1 MAKNIS
7 KATWGEE
14 GKYAAFA
21 RSRDGHE
28 DDCLLNEPRY
38 KDKVEIYT
46 PGYDLGEVNVVVD
59 EDFKNGAADLHVKL
73 RKLGEDG
80 PRFYLC
86 KTDTGWHTFI
96 VLQEHK
102 RVTGVPLTS
111 KEYTALN
118 EAKGKAAVLRT
129 GEVDKAIEDNR
140 AKELTSALDLRRDD
154 QNGEVWTIKAGGVV
168 GAINAGTLV
177 VMLLPK
183 FPLLPMLMADYMR
196 SRGIEPEDVHLHME
210 DSKLCYYILATRYAE
225 ALGKLS
231 NSGLMQSFR
240 RVEEY
245 SRMCRGQINF
255 AKLARNR
262 GVLVPVPIR
271 CSAVVRD
278 TDENRILKYALKILL
293 DKHARND
300 SLSQGLAAKLR
311 YMKGMFT
318 DVADITFQGGAE
330 AARRLLLQLRKLTAF
345 YHHYKIPLRI
355 AQEII
360 MAYRPT
366 TLAGSHP
373 VPSYLINM
381 PYLFEDYIRREIDQR
396 VKKGEYGTKGLRV
409 RRKRNYELFQGHDP
423 TTTCNPDLLL
433 EREKTGETVFVGDM
447 KYYNKS
453 ITPAA
458 YYQMIA
464 YCHRF
469 GLDTGMIICAQGNEY
484 NRTCKSESNRPN
496 IEVSVKPVKLFTV
509 VSAKAMDVM
518 ETMKVEL
525 DKLTKEIV
533 KLAKKDA
540 ETSEPI

>member
-1 MAKNIS
+1 MAKNIL
-7 KATWGEE
+7 KATWREE

-38 KDKVEIYT
+38 KAKVEIYR
-46 PGYDLGEVNVVVD
+46 PKDNLGGLNVVE
-59 EDFKNGAADLHVKL
+59 EDFKNGAADLHAKL
-73 RKLGEDG
+73 RKLKDR

-86 KTDTGWHTFI
+86 KTDTGWRTFI
-96 VLQEHK
+96 VLQEYES
-102 RVTGVPLTS
+102 VTGVPLTS
-111 KEYTALN
+111 KEYTSLN

-129 GEVDKAIEDNR
+129 GEVNKAIEDNR

-177 VMLLPK
+177 VLLLPK
-183 FPLLPMLMADYMR
+183 FPLMPMLMADYVR
-196 SRGIEPEDVHLHME
+196 SGGIEPEDVHLHME
-210 DSKLCYYILATRYAE
+210 DSKLCYFILATRYAK
-225 ALGKLS
+225 ALDKLRR
-231 NSGLMQSFR
+231 SGLMQSFR

-262 GVLVPVPIR
+262 GVLVPMPIR
-271 CSAVVRD
+271 CSAVVHD
-278 TDENRILKYALKILL
+278 TDENRMLKYALKILL
-293 DKHARND
+293 DKHARD
-300 SLSQGLAAKLR
+300 DRLSHDLAAKLR
-311 YMKGMFT
+311 CLKGLFT
-318 DVADITFQGGAE
+318 DVADIGAE

-345 YHHYKIPLRI
+345 YQHYKIPLRI

-360 MAYRPT
+360 LAYRPT

-409 RRKRNYELFQGHDP
+409 REKRNYELFQGHDS

-433 EREKTGETVFVGDM
+433 ECEKTEEVVFVGDM
-447 KYYNKS
+447 KYYNKP

-484 NRTCKSESNRPN
+484 KRTCKSESNRPN
-496 IEVSVKPVKLFTV
+496 IEVSVMPVKLFT
-509 VSAKAMDVM
+509 
-518 ETMKVEL
+518 EFKV
-525 DKLTKEIV
+525 T
-533 KLAKKDA
+533 AKKLMDIIDENLNNLTVEITRCA
-540 ETSEPI
+540 KRTDSPTS